1 MENNEHA
8 EGIKQ
13 SVEDIIGANTFL
25 RRKKKTEDDNQR
37 ERFEKIIRT
46 LEEIEVRG
54 VIMGNDLKID
64 FTTYDEK
71 FYDVIDTLIL
81 MQFGKEAS
89 EIIFFYLYERVN
101 PDGTINQLVDTNDNY
116 VVLNSPTDLWELV
129 KVIQNQVGK
138 PKKK

>member
-101 PDGTINQLVDTNDNY
+101 PDGTTNQLVDTNDNY
-116 VVLNSPTDLWELV
+116 LVLN
-129 KVIQNQVGK
+129 
-138 PKKK
+138 

>member
-101 PDGTINQLVDTNDNY
+101 PDGSINQLIDTNDQY
-116 VVLNSPTDLWELV
+116 VTLNSPTDLWELI

>member
-1 MENNEHA
+1 
-8 EGIKQ
+8 
-13 SVEDIIGANTFL
+13 
-25 RRKKKTEDDNQR
+25 
-37 ERFEKIIRT
+37 
-46 LEEIEVRG
+46 
-54 VIMGNDLKID
+54 MGNDLKID

-101 PDGTINQLVDTNDNY
+101 PDGTTNQLVDTNDNY

>member
-89 EIIFFYLYERVN
+89 EVIFFYLYERVN
-101 PDGTINQLVDTNDNY
+101 PDGTINQLVDTNNNY

>member
-37 ERFEKIIRT
+37 ERFEQIIRT

-54 VIMGNDLKID
+54 VILGNDLKID

-71 FYDVIDTLIL
+71 FYEVIDTLIL

-101 PDGTINQLVDTNDNY
+101 PDGTINQLVDTNDQY
-116 VVLNSPTDLWELV
+116 VTLNSPTDLWELV

>member
-101 PDGTINQLVDTNDNY
+101 PDGTTNQLVDTNDNY

>member
-37 ERFEKIIRT
+37 ERFEQIIRT

-54 VIMGNDLKID
+54 VILGSDLKID

-101 PDGTINQLVDTNDNY
+101 PDGSINQLVDTNDQY
-116 VVLNSPTDLWELV
+116 VILNSPTDLWELV
-129 KVIQNQVGK
+129 KVIQNQIGK

>member
-13 SVEDIIGANTFL
+13 SVEDIIGANTSL

-54 VIMGNDLKID
+54 MIVANDLKLD
-64 FTTYDEK
+64 FASYDDK
-71 FYDVIDTLIL
+71 FYDVIDNLLL
-81 MQFGKEAS
+81 MQFGKEIN
-89 EIIFFYLYERVN
+89 EIIFFYLYDRVN
-101 PDGTINQLVDTNDNY
+101 SYGTINQLIDTNEQY
-116 VVLNSPTDLWELV
+116 ITLNSPTYLWELI

>member
-37 ERFEKIIRT
+37 ERFEQIIRT

-54 VIMGNDLKID
+54 VILGNDLKID

-71 FYDVIDTLIL
+71 FYEVIDTLIL
-81 MQFGKEAS
+81 MQFGKQAS

-101 PDGTINQLVDTNDNY
+101 PDGSINQLVDTNDQY
-116 VVLNSPTDLWELV
+116 VTLNSPTDLWELI

>member
-89 EIIFFYLYERVN
+89 EVIFFYLYERVN

-116 VVLNSPTDLWELV
+116 VILNSPTDLWELV